1 MRKRKRSLWLVLL
14 LAAVLTLGL
23 LTGCRKAG
31 AGDQGNSAAL
41 HSTVSEAKTSQDTGE
56 AGDQGQELILY
67 DDEDF
72 RDSVYAE
79 EEEQPEEEEEAVQTA
94 AIDEY
99 GSYTTKDDVALYIHT
114 FGKLP
119 SNFITKKEAQ
129 KLGWSGGSLEPY
141 APGKC
146 IGGNYFG
153 NYEGLL
159 PEGKYREC
167 DIDTLGKKSRGAK
180 RIIYSDDGRIYY
192 TDDHYKSFTQLY

>member
-1 MRKRKRSLWLVLL
+1 MKKRKRSLWLVLL
-14 LAAVLTLGL
+14 LAAVLAFSL
-23 LTGCRKAG
+23 LTGCRKGG
-31 AGDQGNSAAL
+31 AGSQDNSAAQ
-41 HSTVSEAKTSQDTGE
+41 HSAASEAQTSQTTGKDE
-56 AGDQGQELILY
+56 GEDQELILY
-67 DDEDF
+67 DEDDF
-72 RDSVYAE
+72 SDSVYAE
-79 EEEQPEEEEEAVQTA
+79 EEEQPEEKEESAQTA
-94 AIDEY
+94 VIDEY

-119 SNFITKKEAQ
+119 PNFITKKEAE

-146 IGGNYFG
+146 IGGSYFG

-192 TDDHYKSFTQLY
+192 TNDHYKSFTQLY

>member
-1 MRKRKRSLWLVLL
+1 MKKSKRSLWLILL
-14 LAAVLTLGL
+14 LAAVLTLSL
-23 LTGCRKAG
+23 LTGCRKSG
-31 AGDQGNSAAL
+31 AGEQGNSAAQ
-41 HSTVSEAKTSQDTGE
+41 HSTASEAQASQNAGE
-56 AGDQGQELILY
+56 EESESQELILY
-67 DDEDF
+67 DEDDF
-72 RDSVYAE
+72 QDSVYAE
-79 EEEQPEEEEEAVQTA
+79 EGEQPEEEEESVQTA
-94 AIDEY
+94 AIDEH

-119 SNFITKKEAQ
+119 PNFITKKEAQ

-146 IGGNYFG
+146 IGGSYFG
-153 NYEGLL
+153 NYEGIL